1 MGKRIELTQV
11 YRRPAKARSS
21 AAEPSAHNG
30 LVASSTL
37 AAPTKSARKAKKPK
51 PTKSKTSP
59 SRKIYLAAKAK
70 ERRAAVKAGL
80 SLKITV
86 YSRELPRNAQCI

>member
-21 AAEPSAHNG
+21 AVEPSAHNG

-37 AAPTKSARKAKKPK
+37 AAPTKSARRAKKPK
-51 PTKSKTSP
+51 AAKAKTSP

-70 ERRAAVKAGL
+70 ERRAAIKAGL
-80 SLKITV
+80 SLKEYRIQQGK
-86 YSRELPRNAQCI
+86 PN